1 MRDAQSA
8 DFSSPSDLANPVGA
22 EFEHFAGSGRSSA
35 SRRGTWLRI
44 TASVALIA
52 LILSQAR
59 LDAVLDAMAGVDPH
73 WIALAVALQIVGP
86 AITALRWRGLLAARG
101 VTPGWSYLWKSVLV
115 SGFFRQFMPTIIGG
129 DVIRG
134 YDAWRAGASA
144 GLAVMSLLLD
154 RLLGLLAL
162 VTMTLGGVLL
172 SAEIS
177 ARLPGI
183 GLYAVAVFAMLVAV
197 IAQILLPSRAS
208 LRLGAAGIARLP
220 AMLRGRVTKIAEA
233 LVTYRDAKGVLAQ
246 ALALS
251 FVLQLTVIT
260 FYWSIG
266 RALGLPVDYSS
277 FLVIAPV
284 AIFVMML
291 PISINGI
298 GVREGVFVFLLGQW
312 GVAPAE
318 AVALAWIEYG
328 IFLVFGLLGGGL
340 YALRRR

>member
-1 MRDAQSA
+1 MRDAGTSGRSDPA
-8 DFSSPSDLANPVGA
+8 DTAEAPIGA
-22 EFEHFAGSGRSSA
+22 EFEAFAPARPG
-35 SRRGTWLRI
+35 SRRWTWIRI
-44 TASVALIA
+44 AASVALIA
-52 LILSQAR
+52 LILWQAE
-59 LDAVLDAMAGVDPH
+59 LGAVLDAMAGVDPR
-73 WIALAVALQIVGP
+73 WIALALGLQLVGP

-101 VTPGWSYLWKSVLV
+101 VTPGWPYLWGSMLV

-134 YDAWRAGASA
+134 YDAWRAGATT
-144 GLAVMSLLLD
+144 GLAVMSLVLD
-154 RLLGLLAL
+154 RLFGLLAL
-162 VTMTLGGVLL
+162 ATLTFGGVLL

-183 GLYAVAVFAMLVAV
+183 GFYVAAVFVVLVAL
-197 IAQILLPSRAS
+197 IAQILLPSRLS
-208 LRLGAAGIARLP
+208 LRLGAAGLARLP
-220 AMLRGRVTKIAEA
+220 AMVRGRVAKIAEA
-233 LVTYRDAKGVLAQ
+233 LVTYRDARGVLAQ

-266 RALGLPVDYSS
+266 RALGLPVDYAS
-277 FLVIAPV
+277 FFVIAPV